1 MKILFVNNLPLADSE
16 SGVYTTNLAKDL
28 TDNGHECA
36 ILFPENTVKYKKYGD
51 IKLFPVF
58 FKDEEEIE
66 DQVEFNFPCF
76 STHPRSHYNFMDM
89 SRKDRNEYL
98 EVFFRSIYKAIY
110 EFEPDI
116 IHGQNLW
123 VLSGISSTISDIHR
137 LPVIVTSHGSDMIS
151 INNEH
156 RRNIE
161 WGTVWAH
168 EAYDYASKVI
178 ATSEDNLKLLEDEFG
193 QDDKVVLILDD
204 DNVKE
209 VEDIYKK
216 TLGITEKTNKRKQ

>member
-1 MKILFVNNLPLADSE
+1 
-16 SGVYTTNLAKDL
+16 
-28 TDNGHECA
+28 
-36 ILFPENTVKYKKYGD
+36 
-51 IKLFPVF
+51 
-58 FKDEEEIE
+58 
-66 DQVEFNFPCF
+66 
-76 STHPRSHYNFMDM
+76 
-89 SRKDRNEYL
+89 
-98 EVFFRSIYKAIY
+98 
-110 EFEPDI
+110 
-116 IHGQNLW
+116 
-123 VLSGISSTISDIHR
+123 
-137 LPVIVTSHGSDMIS
+137 MIS

>member
-123 VLSGISSTISDIHR
+123 EL
-137 LPVIVTSHGSDMIS
+137 
-151 INNEH
+151 
-156 RRNIE
+156 
-161 WGTVWAH
+161 GTVFCCGGVAGACVFCWAFVT
-168 EAYDYASKVI
+168 AAPAS
-178 ATSEDNLKLLEDEFG
+178 ANNLLSSSLL
-193 QDDKVVLILDD
+193 
-204 DNVKE
+204 NP
-209 VEDIYKK
+209 
-216 TLGITEKTNKRKQ
+216 